1 MENLWPLEQAA
12 DAFYGNPRA
21 HGGGYDIDW
30 ARDHLV
36 HVQCPWQLHMGL
48 HQPVPFITIHAQCA
62 DSLTRVLAQVWAAIG
77 KSQEAANGRGYSVF
91 SGSFNFRPIRGSA
104 QISMHAYGA
113 AIDWD
118 APDNPMGYGNLHH
131 RFTDSD
137 PLIAAFKAEGWR
149 WGGDYCSRHDY
160 MHVEACR

>member
-1 MENLWPLEQAA
+1 MTEWPLETDA

-21 HGGGYDIDW
+21 HGGSYDVRW
-30 ARDHLV
+30 ARDNLV
-36 HVQCPWQLHMGL
+36 HVHCPWQLHMGP
-48 HQPVPFITIHAQCA
+48 HQPVPFVTIHRKCA
-62 DSLTRVLAQVWAAIG
+62 ESVRRVLAHVWERIG
-77 KSQEAANGRGYSVF
+77 KSQEAAAAHGYAVF
-91 SGSFNFRPIRGSA
+91 SGSFNFRPIRGSHHL
-104 QISMHAYGA
+104 SMHAYGA

-118 APDNPMGYGNLHH
+118 APDNPMGYGNLRH
-131 RFTDSD
+131 RFTDED

>member
-1 MENLWPLEQAA
+1 MGGDNL
-12 DAFYGNPRA
+12 A
-21 HGGGYDIDW
+21 HV
-30 ARDHLV
+30 R
-36 HVQCPWQLHMGL
+36 CPWQLHMGL
-48 HQPVPFITIHAQCA
+48 HQPVPFITDPPKCA
-62 DSLTRVLAQVWAAIG
+62 DSLARALEATWAASARPG
-77 KSQEAANGRGYSVF
+77 SSRCEGYSVF
-91 SGSFNFRPIRGSA
+91 SGSFNFRPIRGRA
-104 QISMHAYGA
+104 EISMHAYGA

-131 RFTDSD
+131 RFTDDD